1 MEKRYGESGQQKKVA
16 ELEKLNALIEQ
27 KLTLTERELSEQRAK
42 VAEKDKDFKEAQKD
56 GYSLRMELQ
65 QLKQQAKA
73 DENDH
78 HDAIDELRRTHQTEL
93 QKWKQVEQ
101 NSDAGSQKDVKEEK
115 KWQKDR
121 Q

>member
-16 ELEKLNALIEQ
+16 ELEKLNALMEQ
-27 KLTLTERELSEQRAK
+27 KFSLTERELSEQRAK
-42 VAEKDKDFKEAQKD
+42 LAEKDKDFKEAQKD
-56 GYSLRMELQ
+56 GYALRMEIQ

-78 HDAIDELRRTHQTEL
+78 HDAIEELRRAHQAEL
-93 QKWKQVEQ
+93 QKWKQAEPS
-101 NSDAGSQKDVKEEK
+101 SDQGSQKDVKEEK